1 MKWFT
6 LCLLPALISA
16 TDFVHFTQ
24 PLNST
29 IWQAGQTVVIQ
40 WQAATSQPLSN
51 NPVIV
56 NLMYGPASSLA
67 LIGPLGWAEASAGTL
82 SVQLPTSLYSGQ
94 NYSVV
99 IQPNSYSDQFTIN
112 NTAKP
117 LGSGNPDSVS
127 LPQLTNVPS
136 ATSAA
141 ATAAEL
147 SACMAAGVAGIVA
160 MAMQHL

>member
-1 MKWFT
+1 MKLLSLA
-6 LCLLPALISA
+6 LCLLPLISA

-24 PLNST
+24 PLNT
-29 IWQAGQTVVIQ
+29 TVWQTGQTVVIQ

-56 NLMYGPASSLA
+56 NLMYGPANTLT

-82 SVQLPTSLYSGQ
+82 SVQLPNTLISGT

-117 LGSGNPDSVS
+117 IGSGNPNSVT
-127 LPQLTNVPS
+127 LPQLTNVPG

-141 ATAAEL
+141 ERVGGY
-147 SACMAAGVAGIVA
+147 MVAGVASIIA
-160 MAMQHL
+160 MATMSM